1 MKIAFYIGKK
11 AENQNAKLFDI
22 AVAWWTKGRYSHCEM
37 VFNDDL
43 ENAMCASSSQR
54 DGGVRMKLI
63 DLTTGR
69 WDVFDLK
76 DCDEHAA
83 YRWFDKHN
91 GKKYDIPGLFGF
103 VLPWRTHHPNRWF
116 CSEACAA
123 ALGIES
129 PHKFSPNGLYR
140 HFQENKA

>member
-1 MKIAFYIGKK
+1 MKIAFYIGIKEQN
-11 AENQNAKLFDI
+11 ANAKLFDI
-22 AVAWWTKGRYSHCEM
+22 AVAWWTGGKYSHCEL

-63 DLTTGR
+63 DLTSGR

-76 DCDEHAA
+76 HCDDHAA
-83 YRWFDKHN
+83 YRWFDNHN

-103 VLPWRTHHPNRWF
+103 ILPWRTHHPNRWF

-129 PHKFSPNGLYR
+129 PHRLSPNGLLRYIQR
-140 HFQENKA
+140 RA